1 MTPGMIAIMFV
12 CCLTGVALG
21 WALRRE
27 RHDRDS
33 LIKVQRAE
41 QQLASQQESIEQL
54 TRQREQLRDARQELT
69 DQHHRSQRQI
79 GVLRET
85 LDEANA
91 RIRTLNQRIE
101 AAKQAFENLKTRE
114 HNTRKQLKLMIR
126 RTRDARDREDR
137 TQTQKTLRPV
147 ASGVQSIKGIGP
159 ALARQLEAHGIR
171 TLNDIAEMQDADID
185 ALDQK
190 LKFPG
195 RIRRDRWVEQA
206 RELLSLS
213 ADDAA

>member
-1 MTPGMIAIMFV
+1 MI
-12 CCLTGVALG
+12 
-21 WALRRE
+21 R
-27 RHDRDS
+27 
-33 LIKVQRAE
+33 VQRAE
-41 QQLASQQESIEQL
+41 QQLAAQQENIEQL
-54 TRQREQLRDARQELT
+54 TRQREQLREARQDLT

-79 GVLRET
+79 GTLRET

-91 RIRTLNQRIE
+91 RIRTLNKRIE
-101 AAKQAFENLKTRE
+101 TAKQAFETLKTRE
-114 HNTRKQLKLMIR
+114 RNTRKQLKLMIR
-126 RTRDARDREDR
+126 RTRDARDIGDR
-137 TQTQKTLRPV
+137 VEPAPTQKALRPI

-159 ALARQLEAHGIR
+159 ALARQLETHGIR

-185 ALDQK
+185 ALDQE
-190 LKFPG
+190 LRFPG